1 MRKKHALPKIENL
14 ITENILHV
22 RELVLKG
29 YNEIGT
35 DVDCDYNEF
44 FEELESRYLNAWLWY
59 YYAAT
64 MPTWYF
70 RY

>member
-44 FEELESRYLNAWLWY
+44 FEELESRYLNA
-59 YYAAT
+59 
-64 MPTWYF
+64 
-70 RY
+70 